1 MNVEPY
7 IDLQL
12 KTKILNRVSR
22 TIIYIQSS
30 SSHDLGLFVTPLYLL
45 RDFKE
50 YSEQQ
55 LTSMFQSYTF
65 ESIHQMLDH
74 LIDLEESQ

>member
-1 MNVEPY
+1 MTY

-12 KTKILNRVSR
+12 KTKIENRISR
-22 TIIYIQSS
+22 TILYIKSS
-30 SSHDLGLFVTPLYLL
+30 SSYDLNLFVTPLYLL

-50 YSEQQ
+50 YNEHQ
-55 LTSMFQSYTF
+55 LTSMFPSYTI

-74 LIDLEESQ
+74 LIHMEESE

>member
-1 MNVEPY
+1 MTF

-12 KTKILNRVSR
+12 KTKILNRISR
-22 TIIYIQSS
+22 TILYIKSTS
-30 SSHDLGLFVTPLYLL
+30 NYDLNLFVTPLYLL

-50 YSEQQ
+50 YNEPQ
-55 LTSMFQSYTF
+55 LTSMFPSYTI

-74 LIDLEESQ
+74 LIHLEESQ

>member
-1 MNVEPY
+1 MTY

-12 KTKILNRVSR
+12 KTKILNRISR
-22 TIIYIQSS
+22 TILYIKSTSS
-30 SSHDLGLFVTPLYLL
+30 YDLNLFVTPLYLL

-50 YSEQQ
+50 YNEQQ
-55 LTSMFQSYTF
+55 LTSMFPSYTI

-74 LIDLEESQ
+74 LIDLEDSQ